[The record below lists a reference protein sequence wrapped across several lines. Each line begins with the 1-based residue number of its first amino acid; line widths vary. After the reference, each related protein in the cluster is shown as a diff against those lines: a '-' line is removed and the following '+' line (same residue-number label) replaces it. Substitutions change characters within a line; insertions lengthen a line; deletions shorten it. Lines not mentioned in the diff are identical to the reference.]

1 MTSPRT
7 SRGAS
12 SSVGFALTR
21 DERGL
26 LFARYGASISE
37 GARALGVGSATYAA
51 LLDPH
56 GRVSQLTITK
66 IRDKLKEISQL

>member
-12 SSVGFALTR
+12 SFVGFALTR

>member
-1 MTSPRT
+1 MTNPRT
-7 SRGAS
+7 PRGAS
-12 SSVGFALTR
+12 KPIGFALTR

-26 LFARYGASISE
+26 LFARFGASISE

-66 IRDKLKEISQL
+66 IRDKLKELINE